1 MKLQIKLFGI
11 AREMAGSS
19 TLEIELE
26 ESATIKDFKQTLFT
40 VLPDLARLRTLM
52 VAVNTDYGEDDT
64 ILRSDD
70 EIAVIPPVSGG

>member
-26 ESATIKDFKQTLFT
+26 ESATIKDFKQKLFT